1 MYSHITCQ
9 SQLWYMLRMCTCVPL
24 VHVWVWFC
32 VRGCVMP
39 SVCQPLQPS
48 LALKPTEGE
57 TCQWNGWVCSIEEL
71 SNSLPCQIQY
81 LHIQRSQTTTMFSLH
96 EAARLTEARMPLHR
110 LCKTCSSSGVLAL
123 IHSLASIFMWAL
135 FTSSVCTQWCLFALN
150 KCLERSYW
158 LFQVGGCC
166 WKL

>member
-9 SQLWYMLRMCTCVPL
+9 ICEFCNLCQLWYMLRMCTCVPL
-24 VHVWVWFC
+24 VHVWVCFC

-48 LALKPTEGE
+48 LALKPTEGR
-57 TCQWNGWVCSIEEL
+57 TCQWNGWVCSVEEL
-71 SNSLPCQIQY
+71 SNSLPCQIRY
-81 LHIQRSQTTTMFSLH
+81 LHIQRSQTTAMFSLH

-123 IHSLASIFMWAL
+123 IHSLASI
-135 FTSSVCTQWCLFALN
+135 SSSCGLCLLLLFAHSDVSL
-150 KCLERSYW
+150 L
-158 LFQVGGCC
+158 
-166 WKL
+166 